1 MRLKWMFPG
10 LLLLLAGCAGATTAV
25 PPTPTSEAAVAEVV
39 DTAVPPTVEE
49 ATAVPAPTRLPDDT
63 AVPTPA
69 SPSPQPPTPLPPI
82 PAPSGQNRRIEDDTV
97 YNFPQLLPFD
107 GIRPVYNPEFAPA
120 AAAPLTDDELV
131 MGVAWG
137 GEAKAYPVTVLRG
150 REMVNDELAGI
161 PTLVTW

>member
-10 LLLLLAGCAGATTAV
+10 LLFLLAGCAGATTAV
-25 PPTPTSEAAVAEVV
+25 PPTPTTQAAVAEVADTTV
-39 DTAVPPTVEE
+39 PPTTEEVTAVPEPTQS
-49 ATAVPAPTRLPDDT
+49 PDDT
-63 AVPTPA
+63 AVPPGPTA
-69 SPSPQPPTPLPPI
+69 AIPTPTSTSISI
-82 PAPSGQNRRIEDDTV
+82 PSQNRRIEDDTV

-120 AAAPLTDDELV
+120 DEAPLTDDELV

>member
-1 MRLKWMFPG
+1 FPG

-25 PPTPTSEAAVAEVV
+25 PPTPTSLAVIAEVA
-39 DTAVPPTVEE
+39 DTAVPPTAEE
-49 ATAVPAPTRLPDDT
+49 ATAAPAPTMLPADT
-63 AVPTPA
+63 AVPPEPVTAAPIITA
-69 SPSPQPPTPLPPI
+69 API
-82 PAPSGQNRRIEDDTV
+82 PATPGQNRRIADDTV

-120 AAAPLTDDELV
+120 DEAPLSDDELV

-137 GEAKAYPVTVLRG
+137 GEAKAYPVTVMRS

>member
-1 MRLKWMFPG
+1 MFPG
-10 LLLLLAGCAGATTAV
+10 LLFLLAGCAGATTAV
-25 PPTPTSEAAVAEVV
+25 PSTPTSEATVAEVA

-49 ATAVPAPTRLPDDT
+49 ATAVSVPTQLPDDT
-63 AVPTPA
+63 AVPAPA
-69 SPSPQPPTPLPPI
+69 SPSPPPPTPAPLI
-82 PAPSGQNRRIEDDTV
+82 PAPPGQNRRSADDTV
-97 YNFPQLLPFD
+97 YSFPQLLPFD

-120 AAAPLTDDELV
+120 DEAPLTDDELV

>member
-1 MRLKWMFPG
+1 M
-10 LLLLLAGCAGATTAV
+10 LAGCAGATTAV
-25 PPTPTSEAAVAEVV
+25 PPTPTPEVV
-39 DTAVPPTVEE
+39 VADTAVPPTTEE
-49 ATAVPAPTRLPDDT
+49 VTAVPVPTHLPDDT
-63 AVPTPA
+63 AVPPPV
-69 SPSPQPPTPLPPI
+69 SPSPQPPTPSPPHSPI
-82 PAPSGQNRRIEDDTV
+82 PTTPGQNRRIADDTV

-120 AAAPLTDDELV
+120 DEAPLSDDELV

-137 GEAKAYPVTVLRG
+137 GEAKAYPVTVMRS